1 MNVLFEL
8 ESMFGMLLF
17 ECLLCGMWFIVFGVV
32 VFECVKVM
40 IKDFDYFVCEM
51 EVVVVGYVVYLY
63 IGVILFIFG

>member
-8 ESMFGMLLF
+8 ESMFGMVLF